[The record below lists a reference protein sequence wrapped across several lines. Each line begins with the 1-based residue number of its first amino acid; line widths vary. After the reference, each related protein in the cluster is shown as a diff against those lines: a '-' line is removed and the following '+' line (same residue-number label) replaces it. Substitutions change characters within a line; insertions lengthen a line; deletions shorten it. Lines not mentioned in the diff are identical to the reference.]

1 MKSIGCAGLFLALN
15 LTCAGWA
22 QNQQTPPQTPQTQ
35 PQQPQAAPAT
45 PQGTEPGQT
54 TQSPPAKPPRVVGQP
69 QSQEEL
75 NAWVA
80 IEQAA
85 TIEEKGKLAEDF
97 LTKFPESGLTPFAHQ
112 LLAFR
117 YQQQN
122 DFDKFALHAEKTL
135 EELPQ
140 NPVMLSALS
149 AAYAQKGQ
157 ADKAVEKAEKCL
169 QVLQQVPKPAQLGEG
184 EWLLQK
190 DQLEADSHYALGV
203 AYITKYQQAP
213 APSGQPDTNLTKA
226 QEQLTKAIELDPSHD
241 RAYYHLG
248 FAFAKQNNAEKAIE
262 NYARA
267 VALGGIAQSLARD
280 QLQRVYQFV
289 YKNTDGLEQTIATQ
303 RAYVEK
309 QVADKRARAQSLQPQ
324 QPAPA
329 QPGTGGQP
337 NPPPQP

>member
-1 MKSIGCAGLFLALN
+1 MKSTGCAGLLLALI
-15 LTCAGWA
+15 LTCPAWA
-22 QNQQTPPQTPQTQ
+22 QDQQKAPQTPQTQ
-35 PQQPQAAPAT
+35 PQQPQVAPAT
-45 PQGTEPGQT
+45 PPGTPPGQA
-54 TQSPPAKPPRVVGQP
+54 TQTPPAKPPRIVGQP

-85 TIEEKGKLAEDF
+85 TFEEKGKLAEEF
-97 LTKFPESGLTPFAHQ
+97 LTKYPDSGLTPFAHQ
-112 LLAFR
+112 LLALR
-117 YQQQN
+117 YQQEN
-122 DFDKFALHAEKTL
+122 NFDKFAFHAEKTL

-140 NPVMLSALS
+140 NPIILSALS

-157 ADKAVEKAEKCL
+157 ADRAADKAQQCL
-169 QVLQQVPKPAQLGEG
+169 QALGQVPKPAPLGEG
-184 EWLLQK
+184 EWMLQK
-190 DQLEADSHYALGV
+190 DQLAADAHYALGV
-203 AYITKYQQAP
+203 ASLTKYQQAP
-213 APSGQPDTNLTKA
+213 APSGQPDANLAKA
-226 QEQLTKAIELDPSHD
+226 VEELSKAVELDPSHD

-248 FAFAKQNNAEKAIE
+248 FAFAKQNSAEKAIE

-280 QLQRVYQFV
+280 QLQRVYKFV
-289 YKNTDGLEQTIATQ
+289 YKNTDGVEQAIATQ

-324 QPAPA
+324 PAPPA
-329 QPGTGGQP
+329 QPGTGDKP